1 MTSEDDTGQELE
13 DGQEVCPFCNNIVWP
28 GAMQYCDHYLWTR
41 WDGQVIWEIDAAS
54 TLIEVA
60 SEIFDCLLDAEE
72 EGWLQEAL
80 DQADEQF
87 GKLVAL
93 ARDPT
98 AVSVDDFISPGWVL
112 PGEWRETEGMLSGSG
127 NSEFLSVPAEKWARL
142 RTEHLKKFV
151 RLIMSGKASPFV
163 DHVLFWDRDPVVRTS
178 DGRWFIEGAD
188 GWFQTEIKEITS
200 SMDPVWFYDAKD
212 PDGWKKCL
220 HSERDVAEV
229 ERLLAKKE
237 AD

>member
-98 AVSVDDFISPGWVL
+98 AVSVDDFISPDGFSQAS
-112 PGEWRETEGMLSGSG
+112 GERPKVCCREVAIPSFFRCQLKSG
-127 NSEFLSVPAEKWARL
+127 
-142 RTEHLKKFV
+142 
-151 RLIMSGKASPFV
+151 
-163 DHVLFWDRDPVVRTS
+163 RD
-178 DGRWFIEGAD
+178 
-188 GWFQTEIKEITS
+188 
-200 SMDPVWFYDAKD
+200 
-212 PDGWKKCL
+212 
-220 HSERDVAEV
+220 SERNISKSSCV
-229 ERLLAKKE
+229 
-237 AD
+237 